1 VGSGGHAAAGLR
13 LGNGPVTDGGNL
25 VAVGVEMGNRE
36 AGRRVQRG
44 YGLLKGREQI
54 PRGLVGKESHQAPPQ
69 PARQRGAR
77 LSRARLLTAGGIASE
92 RRAARQQSA
101 RQASSLA
108 GQAKARGRVG
118 SLPRHP

>member
-44 YGLLKGREQI
+44 YGLLKGREYI
-54 PRGLVGKESHQAPPQ
+54 PRGQAGKESHQAPQ
-69 PARQRGAR
+69 PARQRGAW
-77 LSRARLLTAGGIASE
+77 LSRARLVTAG
-92 RRAARQQSA
+92 RHRQ
-101 RQASSLA
+101 
-108 GQAKARGRVG
+108 
-118 SLPRHP
+118 